1 MFTSFFKKNI
11 LESESG
17 LFCID
22 KDGMLTEFRPSEDNP
37 IIVTKKEEPF
47 ALNGYI
53 EERSIRHLIIP
64 KGVKGFADDVIRYL
78 KVKERFELPDGLL
91 YIGNSLHDK
100 GSNGCVFAQCDLPS
114 VKIPTTVK
122 ELGTFA
128 FGHSHIGYLHIPS
141 TIRSPYSRQFK
152 DAYIGTLCLPKE
164 WKDYISLHNYRIE
177 NKLIRNNW
185 EEYGFLTFDA
195 GVGNLV
201 FE

>member
-37 IIVTKKEEPF
+37 IIVTKKEKPF

-78 KVKERFELPDGLL
+78 KVKEL
-91 YIGNSLHDK
+91 YLEVMI
-100 GSNGCVFAQCDLPS
+100 
-114 VKIPTTVK
+114 
-122 ELGTFA
+122 
-128 FGHSHIGYLHIPS
+128 
-141 TIRSPYSRQFK
+141 
-152 DAYIGTLCLPKE
+152 
-164 WKDYISLHNYRIE
+164 W
-177 NKLIRNNW
+177 
-185 EEYGFLTFDA
+185 
-195 GVGNLV
+195 
-201 FE
+201 